1 MPSYFRSNI
10 QSMSGYVPGE
20 QPQGDGFIK
29 LNTNENPYPP
39 SPAVAVAVNEALTR
53 AAEISRPDSGELSPL
68 CEPITGRAAA
78 VDPGGQRQ
86 RRHPHDRDPRPGG
99 RRATAAVAV
108 SQLYPLPYAGRVA
121 SARSEEIHFQPDWTL
136 PPAFAQGGDNLR
148 LVFLANPNS
157 PSGTV
162 VPPEAVLELARR
174 LPCPLLVDEAY
185 ADFAQTNCMEL
196 VTKNE
201 KIMVSRT
208 LSKSYALAGL
218 RFGYLVA
225 QPHLIEQFVK
235 VKDSYNCDALSIAAA
250 TAAIG
255 DQGWLA
261 RTREKILGS
270 RGRLATAMRDLGFI
284 VPDSQANFVWAA
296 HGGRSIRPLYEEL
309 KRRRI
314 LVRYMEYRGW
324 GDGLR
329 ITVGTDA
336 EIDACV
342 EGWATCCS
350 GRRDRFPAVWVIPFF
365 DFVSGRPLAGRVYF
379 DIPISSFHFFM
390 SPRLP
395 SSVKRRRPRSVW
407 KSISTAS
414 AVAASP
420 RASAFSTT
428 CSRSWPSMR
437 PSIWRSRPAATCT
450 SISIIRSRTW
460 ASVWGRPCARPWVI
474 APASAATGTLPCP
487 WTRRWPAAWSIWA
500 GDLFWSSKPS
510 SPRPRSA
517 TSTANW
523 WATSGRPS
531 P

>member
-1 MPSYFRSNI
+1 
-10 QSMSGYVPGE
+10 MSGYVPGE
-20 QPQGDGFIK
+20 QPQGGGFIK

-39 SPAVAVAVNEALTR
+39 SAAVAVAVNEAIQCGLRKYPDPMAERFRRCAGELLGVPPQWILAGNGSDDILTIVTR
-53 AAEISRPDSGELSPL
+53 ALVGE
-68 CEPITGRAAA
+68 
-78 VDPGGQRQ
+78 GQLLR
-86 RRHPHDRDPRPGG
+86 
-99 RRATAAVAV
+99 
-108 SQLYPLPYAGRVA
+108 LPYPSYILYRTLAELQA
-121 SARSEEIHFQPDWTL
+121 ARSEEIHFQPDWTL
-136 PPAFAQGGDNLR
+136 PPAFAQGGDDLR

-196 VTKNE
+196 VAKNE

-261 RTREKILGS
+261 RTREQILRS
-270 RGRLATAMRDLGFI
+270 RGRLATTMRDLGFI

-309 KRRRI
+309 KHRRI

-336 EIDACV
+336 EIEACV
-342 EGWATCCS
+342 
-350 GRRDRFPAVWVIPFF
+350 
-365 DFVSGRPLAGRVYF
+365 
-379 DIPISSFHFFM
+379 
-390 SPRLP
+390 
-395 SSVKRRRPRSVW
+395 
-407 KSISTAS
+407 
-414 AVAASP
+414 AA
-420 RASAFSTT
+420 
-428 CSRSWPSMR
+428 MR
-437 PSIWRSRPAATCT
+437 N
-450 SISIIRSRTW
+450 
-460 ASVWGRPCARPWVI
+460 
-474 APASAATGTLPCP
+474 L
-487 WTRRWPAAWSIWA
+487 
-500 GDLFWSSKPS
+500 L
-510 SPRPRSA
+510 
-517 TSTANW
+517 
-523 WATSGRPS
+523 
-531 P
+531 